1 MAIHSSP
8 PRYRAYV
15 LIMWE
20 ERNRD
25 PDTPAVWRFRLE
37 DPRTGQQRGFAS
49 PEALIEALER
59 EMGDSG
65 DESI

>member
-1 MAIHSSP
+1 MAVYSKP

-25 PDTPAVWRFRLE
+25 PDTHAVWRFRLE

-49 PEALIEALER
+49 LEALVEALKQ
-59 EMGDSG
+59 EMG
-65 DESI
+65 ERR